1 MSKKRKPH
9 KQNQQKNLFQRWGL
23 RLAREAGGH
32 GLLLYSSEQRGTNN
46 VNNKSYSNKRITP
59 SIAISIAIFIFVLLI
74 ADAVSADTGVRARYR
89 TYTLDEVMTPEERQR
104 FNELYRAGRI
114 TDADIPL
121 FADRFS
127 RAPNRENAFDQALDS
142 SFGACAARE
151 WADIKEATPIIGDAG
166 IGIYAAEEH
175 FGQHGFGKGLYKIA
189 ESAVTAPFRA
199 WGRVLS
205 GQGLGERPLRTSV
218 ALLLGAL
225 LFGKIL
231 MHLGRVV
238 MARIVRPFI
247 LPLPNTFWQFTLD
260 RIRELSRAIRGEE

>member
-1 MSKKRKPH
+1 M
-9 KQNQQKNLFQRWGL
+9 
-23 RLAREAGGH
+23 
-32 GLLLYSSEQRGTNN
+32 NN
-46 VNNKSYSNKRITP
+46 RFYSNKRIVTA
-59 SIAISIAIFIFVLLI
+59 IAGSIAIFIFVFLI
-74 ADAVSADTGVRARYR
+74 ADAVSGDTRVRTRYR
-89 TYTLDEVMTPEERQR
+89 TYTLYEVMTPAERERYIR
-104 FNELYRAGRI
+104 FRQEGRI
-114 TDADIPL
+114 RDQDVPL

-175 FGQHGFGKGLYKIA
+175 FAEHGFGKGLYKIA

-199 WGRVLS
+199 WGNVLS
-205 GQGLGERPLRTSV
+205 GQGLGERPLKTLV

-231 MHLGRVV
+231 IHLGRVV

-260 RIRELSRAIRGEE
+260 RIRELSRAIRGKE

>member
-1 MSKKRKPH
+1 M
-9 KQNQQKNLFQRWGL
+9 
-23 RLAREAGGH
+23 
-32 GLLLYSSEQRGTNN
+32 
-46 VNNKSYSNKRITP
+46 NNKSYSNKRITT
-59 SIAISIAIFIFVLLI
+59 STAVSIAIFIFVFFI
-74 ADAVSADTGVRARYR
+74 ADAVSGDTGVRTRYR
-89 TYTLDEVMTPEERQR
+89 TYTLDEVMTPAERQR

-175 FGQHGFGKGLYKIA
+175 FKEHGFGKGLYKIA
-189 ESAVTAPFRA
+189 ESAVTAPFHA

-205 GQGLGERPLRTSV
+205 GQGLGEHPLRTSV

-238 MARIVRPFI
+238 LARIVRPFI
-247 LPLPNTFWQFTLD
+247 LPLPNIFWQFTLD